1 MKYRKSK
8 SKYTAEEASIIVG
21 KGCSI
26 GDGWGDLVV
35 ELYQDLVKIYPDVE
49 VNQVKEKFG
58 GLRFY
63 TGGMPEEGLARVRK
77 AEQQS
82 YRTCER
88 CGRYGKSRGGSW
100 ITTLCTWDYLARNS
114 ERRNYLKNLEKQ
126 G

>member
-63 TGGMPEEGLARVRK
+63 TGPLYEEGYARIREATSK
-77 AEQQS
+77 S
-82 YRTCER
+82 YKTCEI
-88 CGRYGKSRGGSW
+88 CGRRGKTWNGGW
-100 ITTLCTWDYLARNS
+100 VVTLCFWDYLARKS
-114 ERRNYLKNLEKQ
+114 QRRAYLKGLLKK